1 MSFLPF
7 ISASH
12 DLSQAYQGQHV
23 AWLVALS
30 LTMAILAAFASMFH
44 TDIMRV
50 ARTSLQRHL
59 WHLSGAVAMGLGIWA
74 MHFIGM
80 VSFRIDVPVYYSLV
94 LTAVSV
100 IPAILAGWVTLAILY
115 RESRTWGAIIAGGV
129 LMGAGIGTMHYTG
142 MAAMQTVAEM
152 RYLPSWFVA
161 SIGIAVVMAMLALA
175 VRSMLEPYIRNR
187 HLRVTLSALIM
198 GLAVASMHYTA
209 MHATVFLP
217 TDKSIDTV
225 FSGANANELVTSTL
239 IVAMFIVII
248 STLVVVLIGKQRRL
262 QITAD
267 ERGQEVQA
275 LTDRLT
281 KVAARVPGMV
291 YQLHRD
297 QTGVLSFNYISSAS
311 QQLFNVSPAD
321 AIANPSRIL
330 QLVPAHERLAILETL
345 TKSADKLTPW
355 QHEFPVEAV
364 PGTFTWLAATS
375 HVQSEGNG
383 EVSWSGFI
391 SDITEKKKSEETI
404 HRLAFYDSLT
414 GLPNR
419 RYMLRDLTER
429 IDNTLTSSGR
439 VVVWTINLDGFKR
452 INDVHGQAQG
462 NALLKATSQR
472 IRSCLTDDMLL
483 ARLTADEFVVVCECT
498 SEKPVATLAET
509 ISRCL
514 LNALAQ
520 PYELPR
526 LRHQSTA
533 SIGVVINDSDEV
545 SSEELLRRS
554 DLAVAHAKRQGGNQ
568 WTFYH
573 EDIERNVSARFAT
586 ETDLREA
593 VGTEQFQLYYQLQ
606 VDNLGNN
613 IGAEAL
619 IRWLHPTRGLVSP
632 VEFIPI
638 AEETGLIV
646 PIGEWVLTTAC
657 QQLAAWQQ
665 HEQTKHLTLSVNVSA
680 RQFYQHNFVER
691 VLAEINSAG
700 ISAERL
706 MLELTESLVLEDM
719 DAVIQ
724 QMQLLKRHG
733 VQFSMDD
740 FGTGYSSL
748 SYLSTLP
755 FNEVKIDQAFIRRA
769 ACPEHVRDW
778 AIVEAIIGITKK
790 LGMDVIAEGV
800 ETHEQQERLEASGCL
815 RYQGYLFSKPLPI
828 EELPL
833 PQG

>member
-7 ISASH
+7 ITASH
-12 DLSQAYQGQHV
+12 DLSLAYQGQHV
-23 AWLVALS
+23 PWLVALS

-44 TDIMRV
+44 TNIMRV
-50 ARTSLQRHL
+50 ARTPLQRNL

-80 VSFRIDVPVYYSLV
+80 VSFRIDVPVYYSPV

-100 IPAILAGWVTLAILY
+100 IPAVLAGWVTLAILY
-115 RESRTWGAIIAGGV
+115 RESRTWWAIVVGGV

-152 RYLPSWFVA
+152 RYVPSWFVA
-161 SIGIAVVMAMLALA
+161 SIGIAVLMAMFALA

-187 HLRVTLSALIM
+187 HLRITLSAVIM
-198 GLAVASMHYTA
+198 GFAVASMHYTA
-209 MHATVFLP
+209 MHATVFFP
-217 TDKSIDTV
+217 TDKSVDTI

-267 ERGQEVQA
+267 ERGQEVQT
-275 LTDRLT
+275 LTDRLRN
-281 KVAARVPGMV
+281 VAARVPGMV

-297 QTGVLSFNYISSAS
+297 KSGVLSFNYISSAS
-311 QQLFNVSPAD
+311 QQLFNVSPED
-321 AIANPSRIL
+321 AIANPSSIL
-330 QLVPAHERLAILETL
+330 QLVPAHERVGVIESL
-345 TKSADKLTPW
+345 TKSAHNLTPW

-364 PGTFTWLAATS
+364 PGTLTWLAATS
-375 HVQSEGNG
+375 HVQTESNG
-383 EVSWSGFI
+383 AVSWSGFI

-404 HRLAFYDSLT
+404 HKLAFYDSLT
-414 GLPNR
+414 HLPNR
-419 RYMLRDLTER
+419 RYVLRDLAKR
-429 IDNTLTSSGR
+429 LSNILTSESR
-439 VVVWTINLDGFKR
+439 LLVWSINLDNFKR
-452 INDVHGQAQG
+452 INDVHGQDQG
-462 NALLKATSQR
+462 NALLKATAKR
-472 IRSCLTDDMLL
+472 IQNCLTENMLL
-483 ARLTADEFVVVCECT
+483 ARLTADEFLVVYECQ
-498 SEKPVATLAET
+498 SEKPVEELAG
-509 ISRCL
+509 SVSVCL
-514 LNALAQ
+514 LKALAQ

-533 SIGVVINDSDEV
+533 SVGVVITDSGHL
-545 SSEELLRRS
+545 SSDELLRCA
-554 DLAVAHAKRQGGNQ
+554 DLAVDHAKRQGGNQ
-568 WTFYH
+568 WVFYH
-573 EDIERNVSARFAT
+573 EDIERDVSARFAT

-593 VGTEQFQLYYQLQ
+593 VGTDQFQLYYQLQ
-606 VDNLGNN
+606 VDNLGNY

-619 IRWLHPTRGLVSP
+619 LRWHHPTRGLVSP

-657 QQLAAWQQ
+657 QQLAQWQQ
-665 HEQTKHLTLSVNVSA
+665 HEETKDLTLSVNVSA
-680 RQFYQHNFVER
+680 RQFYQHNFIDL
-691 VLAEINSAG
+691 VLGEIKAAG
-700 ISAERL
+700 ILPSRL

-719 DAVIQ
+719 DAVVQ
-724 QMQLLKRHG
+724 QMHQLKKHG
-733 VQFSMDD
+733 IQFSMDD

-748 SYLSTLP
+748 SYLSSLP
-755 FNEVKIDQAFIRRA
+755 FDEVKIDQAFIRRA
-769 ACPEHVRDW
+769 ASPEHVRDW
-778 AIVEAIIGITKK
+778 TIVEAIIGITKK

-800 ETHEQQERLEASGCL
+800 ETLEQQARLEASGCV

-828 EELPL
+828 TELPL
-833 PQG
+833 PR